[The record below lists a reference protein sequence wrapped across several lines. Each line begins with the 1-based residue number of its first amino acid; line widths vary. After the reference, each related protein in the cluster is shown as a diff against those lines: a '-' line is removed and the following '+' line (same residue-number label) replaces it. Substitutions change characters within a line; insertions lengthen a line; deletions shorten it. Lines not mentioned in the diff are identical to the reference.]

1 MDKLAAMRAF
11 IEIVD
16 HGSMTAAAEALDR
29 SQPAMVRSLAA
40 LEAHLGAR
48 LLQRTTRRMS
58 LTPDGRDYLERCR
71 RILADV
77 EEAEQAVGQVEGDP
91 RGELRITAP
100 LRFGE
105 LHVAPAVLGF
115 LEHYRQMR
123 VDLMMSDRNVDM
135 IEESVDL
142 AVRIGALSDST
153 MIAVRIGGMRRVL
166 CASPNLIARTGAP
179 EEPTDLSELPC
190 IRMQNI
196 PRQET
201 NWTFGSGSHT
211 QQVHIDGPFG
221 CNQVSAAAKACA
233 AGAGFGR
240 FFYYQVRDLLDAGEL
255 QTVLEDQEPEPL
267 PVSLVYPGGRL
278 MSLRQRAMIDWL
290 RDTLGPALD
299 AMAA

>member
-16 HGSMTAAAEALDR
+16 RGSMTAAAEALDR

-40 LEAHLGAR
+40 LESHLGTR

-77 EEAEQAVGQVEGDP
+77 DDAERAVGQVDGDP

-115 LEHYRQMR
+115 LDRYPQMR

-135 IEESVDL
+135 IEEGIDL
-142 AVRIGALSDST
+142 AVRIGALSDSS
-153 MIAVRIGGMRRVL
+153 MIGVRLGQMRRIV
-166 CASPNLIARTGAP
+166 CASPELITRTGP
-179 EEPTDLSELPC
+179 PTEPDELSGLPC

-201 NWTFGSGSHT
+201 VWTFASRNREIR
-211 QQVHIDGPFG
+211 VRVDGAFG
-221 CNQVSAAAKACA
+221 CNQVATATNACA

-240 FFYYQVRDLLDAGEL
+240 FLYYQVRDLLDAGQL
-255 QTVLEDQEPEPL
+255 QTVLEDYEPEAL
-267 PVSLVYPGGRL
+267 PVSVVYASGRL
-278 MSLRQRAMIDWL
+278 VSSRQRATIDWL
-290 RDTLGPALD
+290 RESLGPVLAG
-299 AMAA
+299 MA